1 MVIRSNRFCSFFLG
15 REQLS
20 RKGMIVI
27 MEAWLLRL
35 FNDLRTIG
43 IGDVLDVLVI
53 AFVIYRLLSSVRK
66 TSTGNVIKGIV
77 VIVAVLV
84 LSNIFH
90 LNVVNYLTGQVMQMA
105 VIILI
110 MLFQPEIRRL
120 LEQAG
125 NTNRIGLL
133 FGPRSSGGDIEAI
146 IDVVVS
152 AFTDMAHSKTGALL
166 VFERTL
172 GLGDYA
178 ATGTPVNSLISAELI
193 KSIFFPNTP
202 LHDGAV
208 LIQDNRILA
217 AGCMLPMSTNPAL
230 SRDLG
235 MRHKAGIGMS
245 ERSDAVVVISSEE
258 TGTISVAIDGMLKR
272 RLDTE
277 TFRAL
282 LLQELVGDTDGKR
295 KSRRRGGKEK

>member
-1 MVIRSNRFCSFFLG
+1 MVN
-15 REQLS
+15 
-20 RKGMIVI
+20 
-27 MEAWLLRL
+27 WLLRL
-35 FNDLRTIG
+35 WSDFRTIG
-43 IGDVLDVLVI
+43 IGDILDVLVI

-77 VIVAVLV
+77 VIVAVLI
-84 LSNIFH
+84 LSTLFH
-90 LNVVNYLTGQVMQMA
+90 LNVVNYLMGQVMQMA
-105 VIILI
+105 VVILI
-110 MLFQPEIRRL
+110 ILFQPELRRL

-125 NTNRIGLL
+125 NTNRLGLL
-133 FGPRSSGGDIEAI
+133 FGPRASAGDTEAV
-146 IDVVVS
+146 IDTVVT
-152 AFTDMAHSKTGALL
+152 AFSDMAKTRTGALL
-166 VFERTL
+166 VFERNL

-178 ATGTPVNSLISAELI
+178 ATGTQVNAIITSELL

-208 LIQDNRILA
+208 LVQGNRILA
-217 AGCMLPMSTNPAL
+217 AGCMLPMSSNPAL

-245 ERSDAVVVISSEE
+245 ERSDAVVVIASEE

-277 TFRAL
+277 TFRTL
-282 LLQELVGDTDGKR
+282 LLQELVGDTDGRR
-295 KSRRRGGKEK
+295 KSRRRSGKAKL

>member
-1 MVIRSNRFCSFFLG
+1 
-15 REQLS
+15 
-20 RKGMIVI
+20 
-27 MEAWLLRL
+27 MEALLL
-35 FNDLRTIG
+35 QFWNDLRTIG

-53 AFVIYRLLSSVRK
+53 TFVIYRLLSSVRK

-84 LSNIFH
+84 LSSLFN
-90 LNVVNYLTGQVMQMA
+90 LNVVNYLMGQVMQMA
-105 VIILI
+105 VVILI
-110 MLFQPEIRRL
+110 ILFQPELRRL

-125 NTNRIGLL
+125 STNRLGLL
-133 FGPRSSGGDIEAI
+133 FGPRSSESESEAVIE
-146 IDVVVS
+146 VVVA
-152 AFTDMAHSKTGALL
+152 AFSDMAKARTGALL
-166 VFERTL
+166 VFERNL

-178 ATGTPVNSLISAELI
+178 ATGTQVNATITGELL

-208 LIQDNRILA
+208 LVQGNRILA
-217 AGCMLPMSTNPAL
+217 AGCMLPMSSNPAL

-277 TFRAL
+277 TFRTL
-282 LLQELVGDTDGKR
+282 LMQELVRDVKGSR
-295 KSRRRGGKEK
+295 KSRRRGRKAKS

>member
-1 MVIRSNRFCSFFLG
+1 MRGEIMVN
-15 REQLS
+15 
-20 RKGMIVI
+20 
-27 MEAWLLRL
+27 WLLRL
-35 FNDLRTIG
+35 WSDFRTIG
-43 IGDVLDVLVI
+43 IGDILDVLVI

-77 VIVAVLV
+77 VIVAVLI
-84 LSNIFH
+84 LSTLFH
-90 LNVVNYLTGQVMQMA
+90 LNVVNYLMGQVMQMA
-105 VIILI
+105 VVILI
-110 MLFQPEIRRL
+110 ILFQPELRRL

-125 NTNRIGLL
+125 NTNRLGLL
-133 FGPRSSGGDIEAI
+133 FGPRASAGDTEAV
-146 IDVVVS
+146 IDTVVT
-152 AFTDMAHSKTGALL
+152 AFSDMAKTRTGALL
-166 VFERTL
+166 VFERNL

-178 ATGTPVNSLISAELI
+178 ATGTQVNAIITSELL

-208 LIQDNRILA
+208 LVQGNRILA
-217 AGCMLPMSTNPAL
+217 AGCMLPMSSNPAL

-245 ERSDAVVVISSEE
+245 ERSDAVVVIASEE

-277 TFRAL
+277 TFRTL
-282 LLQELVGDTDGKR
+282 LLQELVGDTDGRR
-295 KSRRRGGKEK
+295 KSRRRSGKAKL

>member
-1 MVIRSNRFCSFFLG
+1 MRG
-15 REQLS
+15 E
-20 RKGMIVI
+20 I

-35 FNDLRTIG
+35 WSDLRTIG
-43 IGDVLDVLVI
+43 IGDVLDVLVVT
-53 AFVIYRLLSSVRK
+53 FVIYRLLSSVRK

-84 LSNIFH
+84 LSNLFR
-90 LNVVNYLTGQVMQMA
+90 LNVVNYLMGQVMQMA
-105 VIILI
+105 VVILI
-110 MLFQPEIRRL
+110 ILFQPELRRL

-133 FGPRSSGGDIEAI
+133 FSPRSSAGETEAV
-146 IDVVVS
+146 IDTVVS
-152 AFTDMAHSKTGALL
+152 AFSDMAKTRTGALL
-166 VFERTL
+166 VFERNL

-178 ATGTPVNSLISAELI
+178 ATGTQVNATITGELL

-208 LIQDNRILA
+208 LVQRNRILA
-217 AGCMLPMSTNPAL
+217 AGCMLPMSSNPAL

-272 RLDTE
+272 RLDTD
-277 TFRAL
+277 TFRTL
-282 LLQELVGDTDGKR
+282 LLQELVGETEGRR
-295 KSRRRGGKEK
+295 KSRRRDRKAKS

>member
-1 MVIRSNRFCSFFLG
+1 
-15 REQLS
+15 
-20 RKGMIVI
+20 

-35 FNDLRTIG
+35 FYDLRTIG

-53 AFVIYRLLSSVRK
+53 TFVIYRLLSSVRK
-66 TSTGNVIKGIV
+66 TSTGNVIKGVV
-77 VIVAVLV
+77 VIAAVLV
-84 LSNIFH
+84 VSNIFD
-90 LNVVNYLTGQVMQMA
+90 LNVVKFLTGQVLQMA

-110 MLFQPEIRRL
+110 VLFTPEIRRL
-120 LEQAG
+120 IEQAG
-125 NTNRIGLL
+125 NTNRLGLL
-133 FGPRSSGGDIEAI
+133 FGPRSSADDTEAI
-146 IDVVVS
+146 IDIVVS
-152 AFTDMAHSKTGALL
+152 SFTDMAKTKTGALI
-166 VFERTL
+166 VFERNL

-178 ATGTPVNSLISAELI
+178 ATGTPVNALVSAELL

-208 LIQDNRILA
+208 LIQSNRILA

-235 MRHKAGIGMS
+235 MRHKAGVGMS

-277 TFRAL
+277 TFRTL
-282 LLQELVGDTDGKR
+282 LQQELVGDTSGRR
-295 KSRRRGGKEK
+295 KSRRRGGKGK

>member
-1 MVIRSNRFCSFFLG
+1 
-15 REQLS
+15 
-20 RKGMIVI
+20 
-27 MEAWLLRL
+27 MEAWLIRL
-35 FNDLRTIG
+35 LSDLRTIG

-53 AFVIYRLLSSVRK
+53 TFVVYRLLSSVRK

-84 LSNIFH
+84 LSNIFR
-90 LNVVNYLTGQVMQMA
+90 LNVVNYLMGQVMQMA
-105 VIILI
+105 VVILI
-110 MLFQPEIRRL
+110 VLFQPELRRL

-125 NTNRIGLL
+125 NTNRLGVL
-133 FGPRSSGGDIEAI
+133 FGPRSSAGETEAV
-146 IDVVVS
+146 IDVVVA
-152 AFTDMAHSKTGALL
+152 AFSDMAKTRTGALL
-166 VFERTL
+166 VFERHL

-178 ATGTPVNSLISAELI
+178 ATGTQVNSIITSELL

-208 LIQDNRILA
+208 LIQRNRILA
-217 AGCMLPMSTNPAL
+217 AGCMLPMSSNPAL

-245 ERSDAVVVISSEE
+245 ERSDAVVVIASEE

-277 TFRAL
+277 TFRTL
-282 LLQELVGDTDGKR
+282 LLQELVGDTEGGRRSRR
-295 KSRRRGGKEK
+295 KSRKAKS

>member
-1 MVIRSNRFCSFFLG
+1 
-15 REQLS
+15 
-20 RKGMIVI
+20 
-27 MEAWLLRL
+27 MEALLL
-35 FNDLRTIG
+35 QFWNDLRTIG

-53 AFVIYRLLSSVRK
+53 TFVIYRLLSSVRK

-84 LSNIFH
+84 LSSLFN
-90 LNVVNYLTGQVMQMA
+90 LNVVNYLMGQVMQMA
-105 VIILI
+105 VVILI
-110 MLFQPEIRRL
+110 ILFQPELRRL

-125 NTNRIGLL
+125 STNRLGLL
-133 FGPRSSGGDIEAI
+133 FGPRSSESESEAVIEI
-146 IDVVVS
+146 VVS
-152 AFTDMAHSKTGALL
+152 AFSDMAKARTGALL
-166 VFERTL
+166 VFERNL

-178 ATGTPVNSLISAELI
+178 ATGTQVNATITGELL

-208 LIQDNRILA
+208 LVQGNRILA
-217 AGCMLPMSTNPAL
+217 AGCMLPMSSNPAL

-277 TFRAL
+277 TFRTL
-282 LLQELVGDTDGKR
+282 LMQELVRDVKGSR
-295 KSRRRGGKEK
+295 KSRRRGRKAKS